1 MLDKQTTDYL
11 NDLKFKFDKYEIDRV
26 WLFGSRSRNEHRQDS
41 DIDLIYEQTKPF
53 DMFDPL
59 NNIAFVDNLQD
70 NSFGISVDAINHR
83 NILEQDNAITRQAKE
98 EMILIY
104 DKGELLY

>member
-1 MLDKQTTDYL
+1 MLDSQTLEYL
-11 NDLKFKFDKYEIDRV
+11 KDLETIFNKYDIDRV
-26 WLFGSRSRNEHRQDS
+26 WLFGSRSRNEHRENS

-59 NNIAFVDNLQD
+59 NNTAFVDNLQSNNYD
-70 NSFGISVDAINHR
+70 LSVDAINYR
-83 NILEQDNAITRQAKE
+83 NIKEQDNAITRQANE

-104 DKGELLY
+104 DNGRLLY